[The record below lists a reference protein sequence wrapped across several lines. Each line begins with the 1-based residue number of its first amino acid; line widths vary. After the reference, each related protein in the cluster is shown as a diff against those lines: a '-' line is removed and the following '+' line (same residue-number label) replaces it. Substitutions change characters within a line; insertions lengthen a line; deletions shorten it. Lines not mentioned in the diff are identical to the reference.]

1 MKARRIAAFLLLLT
15 AVTALLDRLLFDV
28 ALFAI
33 PNPSG
38 WDSFR
43 WVNFEYH
50 FRRAEKAARED
61 RRPLVLFVGSSVAQY
76 SYGKETMEKLLG
88 ADFRVDLLSHA
99 AMMPTDLLHYK
110 LRILA
115 MRPAVIVYPV
125 NTVDLDIERLTP
137 PWEAGPLRSRKMEES
152 YLSLRLPARMYYP
165 GSAARFESRVANRSA
180 LALRQMFY
188 SLRYPRD
195 QWLPFAQFALA
206 WDSAGAAGMRS
217 YLNYQGMPV
226 GGGLFREGYTGRCF
240 SFPASYFPDGRLHI
254 ETPAEL
260 AAAGLTLTIGKAPA
274 DGACPASGVKFRASR
289 TGWGSIPLPPGRE
302 RYAVSLSHVSVGG
315 RAVPADGLPNYAGRG
330 LRLPGSLGR
339 LEMPQDDI
347 YVRRPVLE
355 EERLR
360 SLSEPELV
368 IDYQQ
373 RLQPDEWD
381 QRQELLSLNRLR
393 MAKMLTLWHGF
404 VLNRELSDLREFVR
418 SVSAETPVLLINQA
432 EHPLALD
439 DYAFGEWYSGFR
451 GFLSEMHG
459 GRITVL
465 DVHDQFAMHE
475 LGDAHHLTLS
485 GAERLQPMIY
495 EALRPVLE
503 RR

>member
-1 MKARRIAAFLLLLT
+1 MRVRRIAAFVLLALGT
-15 AVTALLDRLLFDV
+15 TVLLDRTLFDF

-61 RRPLVLFVGSSVAQY
+61 RRPLVLFVGSSIAQY
-76 SYGKETMEKLLG
+76 SYGKEAIEKLLG

-110 LRILA
+110 RRILA
-115 MRPAVIVYPV
+115 MRPAVVVYPV
-125 NTVDLDIERLTP
+125 NTVDFDIERLTP
-137 PWEAGPLRSRKMEES
+137 PWEAGPLRNRKMEES

-165 GSAARFESRVANRSA
+165 GSAARFDSRMSNKSA
-180 LALRQMFY
+180 LLLREMLY

-206 WDSAGAAGMRS
+206 WDPNAVRS
-217 YLNYQGMPV
+217 YLNYQGMPI
-226 GGGLFREGYTGRCF
+226 GGGIFREGYTGRCF
-240 SFPASYFPDGRLHI
+240 SFPASYFPDGRLQI
-254 ETPAEL
+254 EAPAEL
-260 AAAGLTLTIGKAPA
+260 AGAGLTLTIGKAPVE
-274 DGACPASGVKFRASR
+274 GSCPASGVKFRASR

-302 RYAVSLSHVSVGG
+302 RYAVSLSHVSIAG
-315 RAVPADGLPNYAGRG
+315 RAVPAENLPNYAGRG
-330 LRLPGSLGR
+330 VRLPGNLGR
-339 LEMPQDDI
+339 YEMPQDDI

-360 SLSEPELV
+360 SLSEQELV
-368 IDYQQ
+368 RDYQD
-373 RLQPDEWD
+373 RLQPDAWES
-381 QRQELLSLNRLR
+381 RPELASLNRLR
-393 MAKMLTLWHGF
+393 LAKMLTVWHGF
-404 VLNRELSDLREFVR
+404 VLNRQLSDLREFVR
-418 SVSAETPVLLINQA
+418 SVSEQTPVLVINQA

-439 DYAFGEWYSGFR
+439 DYGFSDWYAGYR
-451 GFLSEMHG
+451 GFLSELKAD
-459 GRITVL
+459 RVTVL

-475 LGDAHHLTLS
+475 LGDAHHLTLE

>member
-1 MKARRIAAFLLLLT
+1 MKARRIAAFIFVLAAGT
-15 AVTALLDRLLFDV
+15 AILDRLLFNF

-43 WVNFEYH
+43 WINFEYH
-50 FRRAEKAARED
+50 FRRAERAARED
-61 RRPLVLFVGSSVAQY
+61 HRPLVLFVGSSVAQY

-88 ADFRVDLLSHA
+88 PDFRVDLLSHA
-99 AMMPTDLLHYK
+99 AMMPTDLLHYRR
-110 LRILA
+110 RILA

-125 NTVDLDIERLTP
+125 NTVDFDIERLTP

-165 GSAARFESRVANRSA
+165 GSAARFESPPSNRSGLLLREA
-180 LALRQMFY
+180 LY

-195 QWLPFAQFALA
+195 QWLPFAQFVLA
-206 WDSAGAAGMRS
+206 WDTAGGMRS
-217 YLNYQGMPV
+217 YLNYQGLPV
-226 GGGLFREGYTGRCF
+226 EGGLFREGYTGRCF
-240 SFPASYFPDGRLHI
+240 SFPASHFPDGRLHM

-260 AAAGLTLTIGKAPA
+260 AAAGLAVTIGKAP
-274 DGACPASGVKFRASR
+274 DQGACPVSGVKFRASR

-302 RYAVSLSHVSVGG
+302 RYAVSLSHVSING
-315 RAVPADGLPNYAGRG
+315 RAVPAGGLPNYAGRG
-330 LRLPGSLGR
+330 VRLPGNLGR
-339 LEMPQDDI
+339 PEMPEDDL

-360 SLSEPELV
+360 SLSENELV
-368 IDYQQ
+368 RDYQE
-373 RLQPDEWD
+373 RLQPDGWD
-381 QRQELLSLNRLR
+381 GRLELLSLNRLR
-393 MAKMLTLWHGF
+393 LAKMTTLWHGF
-404 VLNRELSDLREFVR
+404 VLNRELSDLREFVS
-418 SVSAETPVLLINQA
+418 SVSAETPVLLVNQA

-439 DYAFGEWYSGFR
+439 DYAFGDWYR
-451 GFLSEMHG
+451 GYLEFLSEMHN
-459 GRITVL
+459 GRAAVL
-465 DVHDQFAMHE
+465 DVHSQFGMHE
-475 LGDAHHLTLS
+475 LGDAHHLTMS

-495 EALRPVLE
+495 EALRPILE